1 MELLQTLWST
11 IKETIQKEYGLSLIS
26 YNTWIAP
33 LELADVIDNT
43 VYIKIPS
50 DNQQALNYIQ
60 NKFKD
65 FFQVTISEMMDE
77 EYQIDFIL
85 NKEET
90 PSEEPSFTPNI
101 VNKVA
106 TFIYDTLKIVSA
118 LPGVKL
124 LDKLAGMLFG
134 IIEVTLVIWL
144 IFIIM
149 SLFDLY
155 GLNTWLEQ
163 QVYDNII
170 LTYLY
175 NNNYLVEIIRL
186 ILTLKPL

>member
-1 MELLQTLWST
+1 MGLFDIFTFK
-11 IKETIQKEYGLSLIS
+11 KESKKIFTKENFQI
-26 YNTWIAP
+26 
-33 LELADVIDNT
+33 V
-43 VYIKIPS
+43 
-50 DNQQALNYIQ
+50 LNCA
-60 NKFKD
+60 
-65 FFQVTISEMMDE
+65 
-77 EYQIDFIL
+77 
-85 NKEET
+85 KEEIIKQVKNKL
-90 PSEEPSFTPNI
+90 PGKEKMAI
-101 VNKVA
+101 VEKAVISKIWELQNNTSNSVIKWLLDLLILVVPVV
-106 TFIYDTLKIVSA
+106 TQFIYDTLKIVSA

>member
-1 MELLQTLWST
+1 MVINMEINIVFILVMLIMLIGAVSGYSKGILKELIHLITSILAIAVLAVLWLG
-11 IKETIQKEYGLSLIS
+11 IREVL
-26 YNTWIAP
+26 
-33 LELADVIDNT
+33 DR
-43 VYIKIPS
+43 
-50 DNQQALNYIQ
+50 NYIGIIM
-60 NKFKD
+60 
-65 FFQVTISEMMDE
+65 TILLLVG
-77 EYQIDFIL
+77 I
-85 NKEET
+85 
-90 PSEEPSFTPNI
+90 NI